1 MSLARCRLVQTRNTG
16 LATLLLAAACCWVS
30 GMAAGPVSAQE
41 SGPAIDW
48 QEGPCKAAIGNIA
61 EIQVPEG
68 FQFTGASG
76 TQTVLQILENPVAG
90 NELGLMMPLD
100 EDVNW
105 FIVFEFDD
113 CGYVKDDEKDEL
125 DADAILKSIR
135 EGNDRANEERR
146 RRGWSGLEIVGW
158 EKSPAYDPQ
167 SNNLEWAIRGQSE
180 GESVVNYNT
189 RLLGRTGVMSANL
202 VVDPSEM
209 SSALP
214 QFQSLLNDYT
224 FQTGKKYSEF
234 RSGDKIAKY
243 GLTALVTGGVAA
255 VALKAGLFKK
265 FWKLIVFA
273 VIAVGDFFKKIFSGG
288 SK

>member
-1 MSLARCRLVQTRNTG
+1 MPVPRSRLIRARSTG
-16 LATLLLAAACCWVS
+16 LVTLLLVAACCWVS
-30 GMAAGPVSAQE
+30 CVPAGPVSAQE

-48 QEGPCKAAIGNIA
+48 EKGPCQAKIGNIA

-68 FQFTGASG
+68 FVFTGASG
-76 TQTVLQILENPVAG
+76 TQTMLQLFENPTSG
-90 NELGLMMPLD
+90 NELGMLMPSD
-100 EDVNW
+100 ENAMW
-105 FIVFEFDD
+105 FVVFEFDD

-125 DADAILKSIR
+125 DADAILASIR
-135 EGNDRANEERR
+135 KGNERANEERS

-158 EKSPAYDPQ
+158 EKAPAYDPQ
-167 SNNLEWAIRGQSE
+167 TNNLEWAIRGQSE

-189 RLLGRTGVMSANL
+189 RLLGRTGVMEANL

-209 SSALP
+209 STALP
-214 QFQSLLNDYT
+214 QFQTLLTGYA
-224 FQTGKKYSEF
+224 FQSGKKYAEF

-265 FWKLIVFA
+265 LWKLIVFA
-273 VIAVGDFFKKIFSGG
+273 VIAVGTFFKKIFGGG